1 MADMARAA
9 GYCLLAV
16 VMAWSAA
23 SIVVP
28 HATRA
33 QGGAATV
40 DEGLELV
47 DPKVLRVCADPNNL
61 PFSNEKGEGFE
72 NKLAE
77 LFAAKLGKRLAY
89 AFYPQAT
96 GFVRMTLGSHRC
108 DVIMGYP
115 QGDSLVLNTNPYYQ
129 TAYAIVAKADSPL
142 HDVDTLADP
151 RLKDKRLGIVAG
163 TPPAT
168 YFVADGLMANAKP
181 YPLMVDTRYDSSP
194 LAMTNDIASGAIDAG
209 VLWGPI
215 AGYYASHA
223 DPPMHMALLLKD
235 AGGPRLVY
243 RITMGVRPSD
253 RNWKRQLNQLIT
265 DNQTEIDKVLLDYSV
280 PLLDR
285 NGQPVPPAAGGSTA
299 GAASGSGASEPSTP
313 RP

>member
-1 MADMARAA
+1 
-9 GYCLLAV
+9 
-16 VMAWSAA
+16 MAWSAA
-23 SIVVP
+23 IILVP
-28 HATRA
+28 RVTLA

-61 PFSNEKGEGFE
+61 PYSNEKGEGFE

-89 AFYPQAT
+89 TFYPQAT

-142 HDVDTLADP
+142 RDVDTLADP
-151 RLKDKRLGIVAG
+151 RLKDKHLGIVAG

-168 YFVADGLMANAKP
+168 YFVTDGLMANAKP
-181 YPLMVDTRYDSSP
+181 YPLMVDTRVDSSP
-194 LAMTNDIASGAIDAG
+194 QAMTNDIESGAIDAG

-215 AGYYASHA
+215 AGYYAAHA
-223 DPPMHMALLLKD
+223 HPPMHTALLLKD
-235 AGGPRLVY
+235 SGGPRLAY
-243 RITMGVRPSD
+243 RIAMGVRPSD
-253 RNWKRQLNQLIT
+253 QNWKRQLNQLIA
-265 DNQTEIDKVLLDYSV
+265 DNQTEIDKLLLDYGV

-285 NGQPVPPAAGGSTA
+285 NGQPVAPASGGPATGAAAGTGAGGS
-299 GAASGSGASEPSTP
+299 STP